1 MSIRRDFTNQ
11 FGAFTPTETAAI
23 ANVDRERRPN
33 PPTPPRTRVMRE
45 EECARLSVQKRQPA
59 PQKDGNLKR
68 VRQLYCAL
76 CSIAGMMDCQIESL
90 TLKCKGDTDFYQT
103 MGVTRKIERCEQA
116 EGEGKT

>member
-90 TLKCKGDTDFYQT
+90 TLKCKGDPGFYQT

-116 EGEGKT
+116 EGEGET